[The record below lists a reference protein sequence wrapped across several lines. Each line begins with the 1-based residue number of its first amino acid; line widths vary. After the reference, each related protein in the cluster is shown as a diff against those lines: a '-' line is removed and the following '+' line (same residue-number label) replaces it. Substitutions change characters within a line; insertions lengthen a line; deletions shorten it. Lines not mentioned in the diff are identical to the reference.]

1 MLRDAIVKE
10 AKVAIEEFARAR
22 KWTEK
27 RVFDYAL
34 SEWHPLFEKH
44 VPRCVEEIRGM
55 AAGGGFDYAW
65 MLFAAVHGGSKTHPF
80 IHEGCTSV
88 ACGGTAT
95 RRGKALLGQTKDTSA
110 PLERYRVMT
119 QHFSEGPSCVVL
131 NYPGWP
137 FHIGITSAGLG
148 LTGNSLFG
156 RAPKGETVPTMLLRC
171 LVKEKRT
178 LDEVLA
184 VVRGLSFDNGC
195 MTLGDAGG
203 RLVCLECVN
212 GRVDVRDVS
221 GRAFCHANSILCESL
236 RCDEEQDFPSPSS
249 PLRQRNMERLLASK
263 GGDLRAEDLKAFFAD
278 HDGFPLSICRH
289 PSDRDR
295 GWTTAAMVANL
306 TDREMEVAIG
316 NPCVAPFERYG
327 LVIR

>member
-1 MLRDAIVKE
+1 MQDAIVKE

-212 GRVDVRDVS
+212 GRVDARDVS
-221 GRAFCHANSILCESL
+221 GRASCHANSILCDSL
-236 RCDEEQDFPSPSS
+236 RADEEKDFPSPSS
-249 PLRQRNMERLLASK
+249 VLRQRNMERLLASRV
-263 GGDLRAEDLKAFFAD
+263 GGLRAEDLKAFFAD
-278 HDGFPLSICRH
+278 HEDYPLSICRH

-327 LVIR
+327 LETR